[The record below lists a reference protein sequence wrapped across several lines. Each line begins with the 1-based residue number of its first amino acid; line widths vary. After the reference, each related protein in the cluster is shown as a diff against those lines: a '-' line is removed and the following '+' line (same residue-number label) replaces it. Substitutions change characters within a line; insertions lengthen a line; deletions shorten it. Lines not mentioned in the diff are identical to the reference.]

1 MPRWLTRL
9 LIFGSIAIAAV
20 LVVYRFLNQDEDY
33 DDFDD
38 IDAGFE
44 FQETPVEIDVPA
56 EESAYTSEA
65 LSGGDAAP
73 DAPASVRESADEV
86 GNGAAGAGSARK
98 THSTTTL
105 NESLTGGVATEAGSP
120 NGHAMPASAEEGSQ
134 AVEAPQPT
142 ESGDDRGV
150 SEAPHAEEA
159 ASARLTLVN
168 GIGDAY
174 ANRLGGIG
182 ITTLGELAACDAGS
196 VAEQLSVPGGRET
209 VEDWISKAQELIAL
223 AARSDMHDD
232 EQQ

>member
-38 IDAGFE
+38 IDGGFE

-73 DAPASVRESADEV
+73 ASARESAGEV
-86 GNGAAGAGSARK
+86 GNGAAGARSARK
-98 THSTTTL
+98 SHSTTTL

-120 NGHAMPASAEEGSQ
+120 NGHAIAASAE
-134 AVEAPQPT
+134 EAPQPT

-223 AARSDMHDD
+223 AARSDTHDG

>member
-9 LIFGSIAIAAV
+9 LILGSIAIAAV
-20 LVVYRFLNQDEDY
+20 FVVYRFLNQEEDY

-56 EESAYTSEA
+56 EESASTSADA
-65 LSGGDAAP
+65 LTGRDAA
-73 DAPASVRESADEV
+73 APVGEAGDKAD
-86 GNGAAGAGSARK
+86 NGATGAKPERK

-105 NESLTGGVATEAGSP
+105 NESLTDGITAETGSP
-120 NGHAMPASAEEGSQ
+120 NGHAIPVAAEEGSQ
-134 AVEAPQPT
+134 AAEAP
-142 ESGDDRGV
+142 EASG
-150 SEAPHAEEA
+150 APHAEEA

-182 ITTLGELAACDAGS
+182 ITTLGELAACDADQ

-223 AARSDMHDD
+223 AARSDTHDD